1 MQVLW
6 FKRDL
11 TSWAIITS
19 ELFAVVAFVVEVV
32 VAGVEVVNV
41 EVVDVVVVDVVI
53 VDDGVVVIEVVV
65 VEVVGVVVVVG
76 LTEELIGTVEF
87 DMLHTNIISD
97 EHQKSNHWP
106 EELSLLKLMTA
117 QSLTFPLAGAPGLQ
131 LS

>member
-19 ELFAVVAFVVEVV
+19 ELFAVVVFVVVV
-32 VAGVEVVNV
+32 DV
-41 EVVDVVVVDVVI
+41 EVVDVVVVDV
-53 VDDGVVVIEVVV
+53 GVVVIDVVV
-65 VEVVGVVVVVG
+65 VEVVGVVVVVLG

>member
-11 TSWAIITS
+11 TSWAIITL
-19 ELFAVVAFVVEVV
+19 ELFAVAVFVVVV
-32 VAGVEVVNV
+32 DV
-41 EVVDVVVVDVVI
+41 EVVDVVVVDV
-53 VDDGVVVIEVVV
+53 GVVVIDVVV
-65 VEVVGVVVVVG
+65 VEVVGVVVVLG

-106 EELSLLKLMTA
+106 GELSLLKLMTA

>member
-19 ELFAVVAFVVEVV
+19 ELFAVAVFVVVV
-32 VAGVEVVNV
+32 DV
-41 EVVDVVVVDVVI
+41 EVVDVVVVDV
-53 VDDGVVVIEVVV
+53 GVVVIDVVV
-65 VEVVGVVVVVG
+65 VEVVGVVVVLG

-106 EELSLLKLMTA
+106 GELSLLKLMTA

>member
-11 TSWAIITS
+11 TSWAIITL
-19 ELFAVVAFVVEVV
+19 ELFAVAVFVVVVDVEVV
-32 VAGVEVVNV
+32 DV
-41 EVVDVVVVDVVI
+41 EVVDVVVVDV
-53 VDDGVVVIEVVV
+53 GVVVIDVVV

-97 EHQKSNHWP
+97 EHQKSNHRP
-106 EELSLLKLMTA
+106 GELSLLKLMTA

>member
-11 TSWAIITS
+11 TSWAIITL
-19 ELFAVVAFVVEVV
+19 ELFAVAVFVVVVDVEVV
-32 VAGVEVVNV
+32 DV
-41 EVVDVVVVDVVI
+41 EVVDVVVVDV
-53 VDDGVVVIEVVV
+53 GVVVIDVVV

-106 EELSLLKLMTA
+106 GELSLLKLMTA

>member
-19 ELFAVVAFVVEVV
+19 ELFAVAVFVVVV
-32 VAGVEVVNV
+32 DV
-41 EVVDVVVVDVVI
+41 EVVDVVVVDV
-53 VDDGVVVIEVVV
+53 GVVVIDVVV

>member
-19 ELFAVVAFVVEVV
+19 ELFAVAVFVVVVDVEVV
-32 VAGVEVVNV
+32 DV
-41 EVVDVVVVDVVI
+41 EVVDVVVVDV
-53 VDDGVVVIEVVV
+53 GVVVIDVVV

-106 EELSLLKLMTA
+106 GELSLLKLMTA

>member
-11 TSWAIITS
+11 TSWAIIMS
-19 ELFAVVAFVVEVV
+19 ELFAVVVFVVNIV
-32 VAGVEVVNV
+32 VAGVVVVDV
-41 EVVDVVVVDVVI
+41 EVVDVVVVDV
-53 VDDGVVVIEVVV
+53 GVVVIDVVV
-65 VEVVGVVVVVG
+65 VEVVRVVVVLG